1 MCCLRLRRY
10 PSRLPHYLPVFLR
23 ETSCVFEVRSWDAS
37 TCLAASTC
45 LDVLA
50 GAVEGPPR
58 SLSLPPRRGQRV
70 APTQLRPEHLVAAR
84 WRPRVRAAPNTS
96 SYTCKDESESVL
108 SFVQNSCVFISPST
122 TDTTHTAPDYTRV
135 YLAALASPPP
145 RPTALLSAADGS
157 PRPRVSDQMIAA
169 LPRSPRTGRR
179 PPAARA
185 GVARGGRAPG
195 RRPLPYML

>member
-1 MCCLRLRRY
+1 MDDAFANIA
-10 PSRLPHYLPVFLR
+10 SFLGPN
-23 ETSCVFEVRSWDAS
+23 
-37 TCLAASTC
+37 AA
-45 LDVLA
+45 
-50 GAVEGPPR
+50 
-58 SLSLPPRRGQRV
+58 LPPAPAQRTA
-70 APTQLRPEHLVAAR
+70 APAAPLLPALEEAKAP
-84 WRPRVRAAPNTS
+84 PRVRAAPNMS
-96 SYTCKDESESVL
+96 YYTCKMSLSLCQL

-122 TDTTHTAPDYTRV
+122 TDTTHTAPDYARV

-195 RRPLPYML
+195 HRPLPYML

>member
-1 MCCLRLRRY
+1 MARRGGGGARRGVRGSRKHMRLVARGRLQAARSRRETTGPLPWPCLFRTDFLHLPPEYATGTSQHGAEVRVCGGEEREFVLST
-10 PSRLPHYLPVFLR
+10 PTPLPLPATPLPHYLPVFLR

-84 WRPRVRAAPNTS
+84 WRPRVR
-96 SYTCKDESESVL
+96 
-108 SFVQNSCVFISPST
+108 
-122 TDTTHTAPDYTRV
+122 
-135 YLAALASPPP
+135 
-145 RPTALLSAADGS
+145 
-157 PRPRVSDQMIAA
+157 
-169 LPRSPRTGRR
+169 
-179 PPAARA
+179 
-185 GVARGGRAPG
+185 GRA
-195 RRPLPYML
+195 